1 MMGLPHAT
9 YLFEGRINDV
19 QPRKGAKPSTSA
31 HRPDRL
37 GSGFAKDANEG
48 LRLCHRPCG
57 AYRALPRIELLVW
70 ARSDRPRCSQ
80 QLGEAMMSQS
90 AGESRDIGKER
101 LAGAIER
108 QIVRALESAGH
119 SKDMLSMS
127 LAAPVVPAERLLMMP
142 GYANQTLWCPSLE
155 DESAG
160 VGAAVVLTGTGESRF
175 SEILVSAQKFFG
187 GLAFASRETESDLW
201 RGFGDAR
208 FVLPRIGYTRR
219 KSKAWLTLSA
229 SKGELATEVG
239 RTRLARE
246 ADAALEMLGRQV
258 DSNLPKPS
266 DSDTIAEP
274 IAEDE
279 SGWTT
284 IVASILAEIE
294 AGRLEKAVA
303 ARQVV
308 LRGKDLPSPSQVLER
323 LRDEGPHC
331 TRFALTVGSRTFLGA
346 SPEKMV
352 RRRGLLV
359 WTEALAGSVPGDDP
373 EQAQALLRSHKN
385 GLEHEIVAR
394 EIHAMLAPLSASF
407 STEGPHLLQLR
418 HVTHLRTRFQGLLK
432 EPMHVLDLVA
442 RLHPTPAVGG
452 TPRRSA
458 LAWLRTHENADRGF
472 YSGPFGVFDRAGNG
486 EFVVAL
492 RSGLVNAT
500 QAHLFAGAG
509 IVRGSRIQSELTET
523 RWKLGALLA
532 GLGAS

>member
-1 MMGLPHAT
+1 
-9 YLFEGRINDV
+9 
-19 QPRKGAKPSTSA
+19 
-31 HRPDRL
+31 
-37 GSGFAKDANEG
+37 
-48 LRLCHRPCG
+48 
-57 AYRALPRIELLVW
+57 
-70 ARSDRPRCSQ
+70 
-80 QLGEAMMSQS
+80 MMSQS
-90 AGESRDIGKER
+90 AANSTEIGLEC
-101 LAGAIER
+101 LTSAIEM

-119 SKDMLSMS
+119 SNDMLSLS
-127 LAAPVVPAERLLMMP
+127 LAAPVVPAERLLMMA

-160 VGAAVVLTGTGESRF
+160 VGAAVILTGSGESRF
-175 SEILVSAQKFFG
+175 SEILASARKFFETHTVLSLDGETGPEPSFLG
-187 GLAFASRETESDLW
+187 GLAFAPGETESDLW

-219 KSKAWLTLSA
+219 KTKAWLTLSA
-229 SKGELATEVG
+229 SKGELATQVG
-239 RTRLARE
+239 RTHLARE
-246 ADAALEMLGRQV
+246 AKAALEMLGQPL
-258 DSNLPKPS
+258 DSSPSPPSVSKPVAEPV
-266 DSDTIAEP
+266 AEP

-279 SGWTT
+279 RGWTLL
-284 IVASILAEIE
+284 VAGILAEIN

-308 LRGKDLPSPSQVLER
+308 LTGKDLPSPSQVLER

-331 TRFALTVGSRTFLGA
+331 TRFALTVGSRTFLCA

-359 WTEALAGSVPGDDP
+359 WTEALAGSVRGDDP
-373 EQAQALLRSHKN
+373 EQAQALLCSQKN
-385 GLEHEIVAR
+385 GLEHAIVAR
-394 EIHAMLAPLSASF
+394 EIHAMLAPLSSSL

-458 LAWLRTHENADRGF
+458 LAWLRNHENADRGF
-472 YSGPFGVFDRAGNG
+472 YAGPFGVFDRAGNG

-532 GLGAS
+532 ALGAS